1 MELCHTRRVD
11 AELDLTRASRAV
23 LLEVIA
29 RQQALIMEL
38 QNTILE
44 QQAVISRLERR
55 IEALEGKA
63 KPGGPRGMPG
73 NKPRP
78 HRKPSQEGTV
88 PASPGPTVSAASA

>member
-1 MELCHTRRVD
+1 VD

-73 NKPRP
+73 TSPCPTGSRPRK
-78 HRKPSQEGTV
+78 RV